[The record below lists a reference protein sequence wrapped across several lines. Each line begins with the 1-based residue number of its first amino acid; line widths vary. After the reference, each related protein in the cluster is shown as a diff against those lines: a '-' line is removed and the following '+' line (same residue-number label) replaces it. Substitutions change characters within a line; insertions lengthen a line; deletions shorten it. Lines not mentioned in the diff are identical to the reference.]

1 MSEFFTIESID
12 LDARGIARRDG
23 KTIFVEGALPGEKVK
38 ARVVRRKPSY
48 EIAVTEEVLKASSLR
63 VTPECPNFGVCGGC
77 LMQHLDPRAQVAIK
91 QRALEDCFKHIA
103 KLEIPQILPAIYG
116 PNWHYRYRARLSV
129 RYVAKKGGVLIGF
142 RERKSS
148 YVADMTECL
157 ILPKKLS
164 DMLPAL
170 RELIASLSIRERIPQ
185 MEVAVGDELLVLVLR
200 HLEPFEEADFDKLR
214 AFAAEHGVSWWLQ
227 PKGPDTV
234 HALEAEDESKLAYT
248 LPQFGLRMAYR
259 PTDFTQV
266 NHHINRSMIAK
277 ALSLLD
283 VQPEDRVADLFCGLG
298 NFTLPLATQAK
309 EVVGIE
315 GSDTLTQRGLAA
327 AKEHGLEKK
336 VSFATLNLFEVD
348 VEWLRELGYFDRM
361 LIDPPRDGALAVSR
375 ALAALKAEERPK
387 RIVYVSCNPSTLA
400 RDAAI
405 LVRVG
410 GYRLISGGVINMF
423 PHTGHVE
430 SIAVFEYHPGDP
442 IPEPEIEEE
451 VDEHSDDLMTAA
463 SEENK

>member
-12 LDARGIARRDG
+12 LEARGIARRDG
-23 KTIFVEGALPGEKVK
+23 KTIFVEGALPGEKVR
-38 ARVVRRKPSY
+38 ANVVRRKPSY
-48 EIAVTEEVLKASSLR
+48 EIAVTQEVLKASSLR
-63 VTPECPNFGVCGGC
+63 VEPKCPNFGVCGGC
-77 LMQHLDPRAQVAIK
+77 LMQHLEPRAQVAIK

-103 KLEIPQILPAIYG
+103 KLAIPQVLPAIYG

-157 ILPKKLS
+157 VLPKKLS

-170 RELIASLSIRERIPQ
+170 RQLIESLSIRDRIPQ

-200 HLEPFEEADFDKLR
+200 HLEPFEKTDFEKLKT
-214 AFAAEHGVSWWLQ
+214 FASEHGVSWWLQ

-234 HALEAEDESKLAYT
+234 HALEPDDETKLAYT

-266 NHHINRSMIAK
+266 NHFINRSMIAK
-277 ALSLLD
+277 ALSLLG
-283 VQPEDRVADLFCGLG
+283 VEPTDRVADLFCGLG
-298 NFTLPLATQAK
+298 NFTLPLATQAR

-315 GSDTLTQRGLAA
+315 GSQTLTDRALAA
-327 AKEHGLEKK
+327 ATEHGLGQKA
-336 VSFATLNLFEVD
+336 SFSTLNLFEVD

-410 GYRLISGGVINMF
+410 GYRLISAGVINMF

-442 IPEPEIEEE
+442 IPEPEIEEAAE
-451 VDEHSDDLMTAA
+451 DSQSVASDA
-463 SEENK
+463 SEEEQ

>member
-1 MSEFFTIESID
+1 MSELFTIESLD

-23 KTIFVEGALPGEKVK
+23 KTIFVEGALPGETVSAKI
-38 ARVVRRKPSY
+38 VRKKPSY
-48 EIAVTEEVLKASSLR
+48 EIALTQEVLEASNLR
-63 VTPECPNFGVCGGC
+63 VEPKCPNFGVCGGC
-77 LMQHLDPRAQVAIK
+77 LMQHLEPRAQVAIK

-103 KLEIPQILPAIYG
+103 KLEIPQILPALYG
-116 PNWHYRYRARLSV
+116 PFWHYRYRARLSV
-129 RYVAKKGGVLIGF
+129 RYVPKKGGVLIGF

-157 ILPKKLS
+157 VLPKKLS

-170 RELIASLSIRERIPQ
+170 RLLIESLSIKERIPQ
-185 MEVAVGDELLVLVLR
+185 MEVAVGDEVLVLVLR
-200 HLEPFEEADFDKLR
+200 HLEPFEEADFARLR
-214 AFAAEHGVSWWLQ
+214 AFAAEHEVSWWLQ

-234 HALEAEDESKLAYT
+234 HPLEPEDEHKLAYR
-248 LPQFGLRMAYR
+248 LDQFGLRMAYR

-266 NHHINRSMIAK
+266 NHFINRSMIAK
-277 ALSLLD
+277 ALSLLA
-283 VQPEDRVADLFCGLG
+283 VEASDRVADLFCGLG
-298 NFTLPLATQAK
+298 NFSLPLATQAK

-315 GSDTLTQRGLAA
+315 GSEALTERALAA
-327 AKEHGLEKK
+327 AAQHGLAEKA
-336 VSFATLNLFEVD
+336 SFSTLNLFEVD

-387 RIVYVSCNPSTLA
+387 RIVYVSCNPATLA

-410 GYRLISGGVINMF
+410 GYRLISAGVINMF

-442 IPEPEIEEE
+442 IPEPLPE
-451 VDEHSDDLMTAA
+451 
-463 SEENK
+463 SEEAEGELLAATTATQ